1 MKKAVPTAK
10 DIKIVNIKNNR
21 NMRIISIV
29 FLFISTVLKSISVY
43 SQDSLKSY
51 IHQAVTNN
59 PLVQSKYNEYA
70 ASFEKIPQVGA
81 LPDPQLT
88 LGYFLQPMEQ
98 LGGNQRADI
107 KLMQM
112 FPWFGTLKASK
123 DEASKMANAKYEQ
136 FRQVSFEVIYNVKRA
151 WYDLYRINKEIGLT
165 EDNLRL
171 IKSLEQIALARFS
184 AASAGGTSGSATSS
198 MGDNSAAS
206 QSSGGMGSGMGA
218 SGNPVSKQPASSSGS
233 GQSAMGSSSGSGSL
247 ADLLK
252 IQMEIKELENK
263 LSFLKDQKSTQIV
276 RFNSL
281 LSRSAETFVFVPDTL
296 IKGELPV
303 DLAAM
308 QDSIAKNNPMVK
320 MLESE
325 EASYVAKKQMV
336 TKMGYPMLGI
346 GIDYAL
352 IDARPGNTSM
362 MNGKDMIMPMVNIS
376 LPIYRKKYKSMVK
389 EAELGRMAASQ
400 ASQNTRNELYVQ
412 YKETLAAYNDAERR
426 IGLYAGQADLAH
438 KTLDLL
444 ITGLATGSRT
454 YDEVLRMQQ
463 QLLDYRFKLIEAMVD
478 QNSAVAG
485 LENLMGREE

>member
-1 MKKAVPTAK
+1 MK
-10 DIKIVNIKNNR
+10 IFL
-21 NMRIISIV
+21 III
-29 FLFISTVLKSISVY
+29 LFINSFCSY

-51 IHQAVTNN
+51 IHQAVINN

-70 ASFEKIPQVGA
+70 ASLEKVPQVGA

-123 DEASKMANAKYEQ
+123 DEASKMAQANYEQ
-136 FRQVSFEVIYNVKRA
+136 FSQTSLEVVYNVKKE
-151 WYDLYRINKEIGLT
+151 WYDLYRLNKEMKLT
-165 EDNLRL
+165 QENLELTR
-171 IKSLEQIALARFS
+171 SLEQIALVRF
-184 AASAGGTSGSATSS
+184 
-198 MGDNSAAS
+198 
-206 QSSGGMGSGMGA
+206 QVSSGGSAVASGNSGSMGSGNPASRSTGGMGGGMQNGNTKPQPA
-218 SGNPVSKQPASSSGS
+218 SGGNSAQAAMNSSSGS
-233 GQSAMGSSSGSGSL
+233 GNL
-247 ADLLK
+247 ADLLRV
-252 IQMEIKELENK
+252 QMDIRELENK
-263 LSFLKDQKSTQIV
+263 LALLKDQQATQIV

-281 LSRSAETFVFVPDTL
+281 LNRAKELLVFVPDTL
-296 IKGELPV
+296 TRGS
-303 DLAAM
+303 LALDPSTLS
-308 QDSIAKNNPMVK
+308 DSITRNNPMVK

-346 GIDYAL
+346 GVDYAL

-376 LPIYRKKYKSMVK
+376 LPIYRKKYKSMIK

-400 ASQNTRNELYVQ
+400 ASQNARNDLYVQ
-412 YKETLAAYNDAERR
+412 YKETLASYNDAERR
-426 IGLYAGQADLAH
+426 IELYNGQADLAH
-438 KTLDLL
+438 RTLDLL

-463 QLLDYRFKLIEAMVD
+463 QLLDYRFKLIESVVD

-485 LENLMGREE
+485 LESLMGKAEQ